1 MCRGWAGGRLGA
13 GGAAGGLAGG
23 MEGGLCVAR
32 GQGQRKGKGHGD
44 RWASEGP
51 LIIPPMEGEI
61 LEGRQVRHWVEVRVC
76 VCVCVRECV
85 HMSVCMRVCVL
96 VYVRECVRVCLCGG
110 VRGTGAKS
118 GAGGLLCQQRSGPSL
133 PFSSCSDPALSRG

>member
-76 VCVCVRECV
+76 GETLALWTEGL
-85 HMSVCMRVCVL
+85 SISPL
-96 VYVRECVRVCLCGG
+96 GLG
-110 VRGTGAKS
+110 VNK
-118 GAGGLLCQQRSGPSL
+118 L
-133 PFSSCSDPALSRG
+133 PQKVVVSFPA